1 MPPGQMSRV
10 PGLQNEAP
18 ASRAPVARTGTLPP
32 DDSTQVTEETDM
44 RSDNRYAQSLA
55 AAVVVL
61 AMVTAGILAGAAA
74 SVQAYV

>member
-1 MPPGQMSRV
+1 
-10 PGLQNEAP
+10 
-18 ASRAPVARTGTLPP
+18 
-32 DDSTQVTEETDM
+32 M

-55 AAVVVL
+55 AIVVVL